1 MQVES
6 QKALV
11 NAFPTF
17 ANDGVK
23 ECERVYEDFKR
34 IGSRLFTLDYKIII
48 TKRNQ
53 DGARSLFSSIQ
64 SGLGWRNVCLPLPT
78 NLVEKNDVRF
88 QECLMVERC
97 PYCGL

>member
-1 MQVES
+1 
-6 QKALV
+6 LV

-23 ECERVYEDFKR
+23 ECERVYEDSKR
-34 IGSRLFTLDYKIII
+34 IGSRLFSLNYKIII

-78 NLVEKNDVRF
+78 NLVEKNGVRF
-88 QECLMVERC
+88 QECLMVEHC